1 MSSSAP
7 TIDPTIKGM
16 LLVGES
22 VDDLIIAVGFIVS
35 DDVIEILIL
44 GGSLVVVVVVVAA
57 WVVAAWVVAA
67 WVVVAWVL
75 EVSVVSVVSVIGLK
89 VCVDVVDETSCVDE
103 VVCEETCNVVLV
115 VVSPVV
121 EKVVEVKSLGL
132 EFVVF

>member
-1 MSSSAP
+1 MSSNAP

-35 DDVIEILIL
+35 DDAIEILIL
-44 GGSLVVVVVVVAA
+44 NGSLVVVVVVVVA
-57 WVVAAWVVAA
+57 WLLL
-67 WVVVAWVL
+67 VAWVL
-75 EVSVVSVVSVIGLK
+75 EVSVVFSVVSGLGLGGLK
-89 VCVDVVDETSCVDE
+89 VCVDVVDETSCVD
-103 VVCEETCNVVLV
+103 VVSEETCNVVLV
-115 VVSPVV
+115 VVSSVV